1 MDARLAVLQG
11 IRSISQL
18 YDSLRREVCRKHGL
32 TAAEADILSFL
43 SHNPQ
48 FNTAGDIC
56 RLRRMQKGN
65 VSRAVDDLC
74 RRGLLCSRPDPVD
87 GRRSYLYM
95 TEQADP
101 VLPDIWGLNE
111 RFFRALTDGFT
122 REELELYHDMSRR
135 LSENAARALERK

>member
-18 YDSLRREVCRKHGL
+18 YDSLRNEVCRKHGL

-87 GRRSYLYM
+87 GRRNYLYM
-95 TEQADP
+95 TEQANP
-101 VLPDIWGLNE
+101 VLPDISE
-111 RFFRALTDGFT
+111 R
-122 REELELYHDMSRR
+122 
-135 LSENAARALERK
+135 